1 MSDVCIVL
9 DGAPSALNAA
19 METIKN
25 RDGARARRDA
35 RESESATRRDARD
48 AVRERSKPGK
58 LGVGDGLPST
68 HAPGVPE
75 RARGATPRAR
85 EARRATTRTLSE
97 RLVESKRFERE
108 PR

>member
-35 RESESATRRDARD
+35 RESESATRRDATRAMPSASARNRGNSASAMDYLRHTRPGFPSGLEVRRRARARRD
-48 AVRERSKPGK
+48 ARR
-58 LGVGDGLPST
+58 
-68 HAPGVPE
+68 
-75 RARGATPRAR
+75 RGRYP
-85 EARRATTRTLSE
+85 
-97 RLVESKRFERE
+97 KD
-108 PR
+108 